1 MATLEYW
8 IQLENRRWDLCPH
21 NIDRMTGQNIVTL
34 DPTATPVHN
43 VTLTSTSTGFT
54 RIVPT
59 MFKPIRKGT
68 QLVDALIYRR
78 YRPPADLVNFSDAW
92 TVPDDRKVNPWDLNE
107 LDPGE
112 HGTMGTIP
120 GPVIEGSFGGDI
132 INIHFR
138 NKDHRPMAIEHCC
151 HSIHPH
157 GVVFKPASDG
167 AYPLSP
173 PDAAQPVAGSPG
185 PDETALWAGVPGFT
199 GPFKKGDRVPPD
211 GTFKYTWNT
220 FGWGSTAGVWLYHD
234 HSICDMDNVELGA
247 IGIIVIHNPSDTDD
261 VDIRDSN
268 DPTMFDITQLPGG
281 SPTGSPVFRQFFPF
295 DPTERVALLPHQ
307 LESLVPHSAVPHVHS
322 PTPTTPAAP
331 GARATT
337 PAATPSPPA
346 APAAPS
352 FIFQQDDLL
361 FQVSPAL
368 DLVISWG
375 IQRYRMPPTKLLV
388 LQLFHQLGD
397 VFSCINGRQYLG
409 NTPTIVSGRST
420 LMRFGVVGMGSEF
433 HTFHLHGHRWVI
445 PGADGNTP
453 GAIQSSIQKTAV
465 SQFEDTRTFGPANS
479 FVFTINGASGS
490 FMRAGGPGTD
500 DSLGEW
506 HMHCHVLMHMMM
518 GMMGSLLIIKGG
530 EIATTLPRGK
540 PCPSDAIVAGTHTVM
555 VNDFAFAPAT
565 VNVNSGDTVTW
576 MWMGNNHSVTADDG
590 SFDSGVHNSGFT
602 FNQMFMQSSGT
613 NIPYYCSIHG
623 GAGGTGMS
631 GAVHIN

>member
-1 MATLEYW
+1 
-8 IQLENRRWDLCPH
+8 
-21 NIDRMTGQNIVTL
+21 
-34 DPTATPVHN
+34 
-43 VTLTSTSTGFT
+43 
-54 RIVPT
+54 
-59 MFKPIRKGT
+59 
-68 QLVDALIYRR
+68 
-78 YRPPADLVNFSDAW
+78 
-92 TVPDDRKVNPWDLNE
+92 
-107 LDPGE
+107 
-112 HGTMGTIP
+112 
-120 GPVIEGSFGGDI
+120 
-132 INIHFR
+132 
-138 NKDHRPMAIEHCC
+138 
-151 HSIHPH
+151 
-157 GVVFKPASDG
+157 
-167 AYPLSP
+167 
-173 PDAAQPVAGSPG
+173 
-185 PDETALWAGVPGFT
+185 
-199 GPFKKGDRVPPD
+199 
-211 GTFKYTWNT
+211 
-220 FGWGSTAGVWLYHD
+220 
-234 HSICDMDNVELGA
+234 
-247 IGIIVIHNPSDTDD
+247 
-261 VDIRDSN
+261 
-268 DPTMFDITQLPGG
+268 
-281 SPTGSPVFRQFFPF
+281 
-295 DPTERVALLPHQ
+295 
-307 LESLVPHSAVPHVHS
+307 
-322 PTPTTPAAP
+322 
-331 GARATT
+331 
-337 PAATPSPPA
+337 
-346 APAAPS
+346 
-352 FIFQQDDLL
+352 
-361 FQVSPAL
+361 
-368 DLVISWG
+368 
-375 IQRYRMPPTKLLV
+375 

-409 NTPTIVSGRST
+409 NTPTIVSGRNT

-602 FNQMFMQSSGT
+602 FNQMFMQPSGT

-631 GAVHIN
+631 GAVHVN